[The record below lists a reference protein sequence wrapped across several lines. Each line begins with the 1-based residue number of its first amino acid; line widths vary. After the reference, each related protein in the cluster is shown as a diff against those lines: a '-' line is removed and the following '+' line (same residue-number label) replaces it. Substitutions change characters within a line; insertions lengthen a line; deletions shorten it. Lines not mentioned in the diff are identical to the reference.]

1 MYRVVIVDDEY
12 IVVEGIKT
20 IIAREN
26 MEFEVVGCAYDGQEG
41 TKVILREM
49 PDLVIADIRMPGK
62 TGLQMIE
69 DLSSQMET
77 EYIIIS
83 GYQEFE
89 YARKAL
95 QLGVRGYIDKPI
107 TIDSVKDV
115 LERTKQWLEE
125 KNEATMRISERKKKS
140 AYEKNSAILINMI
153 AEEQVENSIK
163 QTKETLRCLKEY
175 VADIE
180 GYKKE
185 CYKLVCLL
193 IGMFYEGR
201 KDPKKE
207 HRLPSYENIRN
218 IENYEEIDFFAEELI
233 KSIFE
238 KIRILKMGGIHK
250 TIEKVLSYLED
261 HYNEDIGLADLAE
274 MVDTNYV
281 YLSTLFKEEVGM
293 SFIKYL
299 TQMRMDHAK
308 KFLEEGYR
316 VGEVSE
322 MVGYS
327 NYRYFTDIFK
337 KKEGVTPN
345 EYKGNVRKTN
355 RS

>member
-12 IVVEGIKT
+12 IVVEGIKA

-41 TKVILREM
+41 TEVILREM
-49 PDLVIADIRMPGK
+49 PDLVITDIRMPGK

-69 DLSSQMET
+69 DLSGQMET

-115 LERTKQWLEE
+115 LEQTKQWLEE
-125 KNEATMRISERKKKS
+125 KSEATLRINEREKKS

-153 AEEQVENSIK
+153 VEEQVENSV
-163 QTKETLRCLKEY
+163 QQVKETLHCLKEY
-175 VADIE
+175 VTDIE

-193 IGMFYEGR
+193 IGIFYEGR
-201 KDPKKE
+201 KDSGKE
-207 HRLPSYENIRN
+207 HRLPSFENIRN

-238 KIRILKMGGIHK
+238 KIKILKMGGIHK
-250 TIEKVLSYLED
+250 TIEKVLSYLEE
-261 HYNEDIGLADLAE
+261 HYNKDIGLADLAE

-308 KFLEEGYR
+308 KFLGEGYR
-316 VGEVSE
+316 VGEVAE

-337 KKEGVTPN
+337 KNEGVTPN